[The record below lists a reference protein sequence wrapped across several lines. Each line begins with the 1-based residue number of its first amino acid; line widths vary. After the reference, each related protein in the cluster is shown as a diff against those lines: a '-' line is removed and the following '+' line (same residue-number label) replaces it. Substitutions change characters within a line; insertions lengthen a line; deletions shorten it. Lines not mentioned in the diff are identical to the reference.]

1 MLKNLSSAAVM
12 MGALRVKY
20 FLTLS
25 IPPICFCLEN
35 VCLIFMS
42 AAKIQVYLR
51 LDFKMETNNM
61 TILLSRLLRT

>member
-1 MLKNLSSAAVM
+1 MLKNLSSAVVV

-20 FLTLS
+20 FLTL
-25 IPPICFCLEN
+25 IPPICFCPEN

-42 AAKIQVYLR
+42 AAKIQVYFR
-51 LDFKMETNNM
+51 QDFKMETNNM